1 MWVRYQITFLKIYS
15 PLRPRILICTSL
27 IPYNSVICRLSENID
42 GKPPGPRYE
51 PGTGDL
57 VAGTLTTR
65 LPHLQ
70 ITNVLFQCVPF
81 VP

>member
-15 PLRPRILICTSL
+15 PLRPRIFNTLF
-27 IPYNSVICRLSENID
+27 IPYNSVICRLSENTV